1 MRGDDERRCGN
12 EGRGEM
18 NLPGQRS
25 EYKKETDLLPS
36 RERSLTKSRINRF
49 FPFHPSHS
57 PTTTQ
62 YPHVMSRA
70 LQDTET
76 RRYRGI
82 GDKAGCRLGDRQRIS
97 EKDNVPRGCADVRSS
112 LGGCKEAFAL
122 ASSLC
127 FRRPTKGAFV
137 GLNMHVYVCERWS
150 CVTLLPSA
158 PSRRTCIKCTQ
169 LCASY
174 TLHFGTAQLTR

>member
-1 MRGDDERRCGN
+1 MRGGGERISLFIQDNARN
-12 EGRGEM
+12 I
-18 NLPGQRS
+18 
-25 EYKKETDLLPS
+25 KELFGDCFVRFVDLLPS

-127 FRRPTKGAFV
+127 FRRPTKDAFV
-137 GLNMHVYVCERWS
+137 GLYMHAYVCKSWS
-150 CVTLLPSA
+150 CVTHVTFGPGS
-158 PSRRTCIKCTQ
+158 TD
-169 LCASY
+169 
-174 TLHFGTAQLTR
+174 LHQIHPAVV